1 MTAAQHVANV
11 TDSYPPATAA
21 VLAEYPPAN
30 YASPQLAW
38 SALVTDA
45 ENACQNRHVVH
56 LRAKW
61 VPVYQYEFNYTG
73 APYYSTQEEING
85 VNSYPCGPGRS
96 ACALRLG

>member
-1 MTAAQHVANV
+1 M
-11 TDSYPPATAA
+11 P
-21 VLAEYPPAN
+21 
-30 YASPQLAW
+30 
-38 SALVTDA
+38 
-45 ENACQNRHVVH
+45 NRHVVH

-73 APYYSTQEEING
+73 APYYPTQEEING